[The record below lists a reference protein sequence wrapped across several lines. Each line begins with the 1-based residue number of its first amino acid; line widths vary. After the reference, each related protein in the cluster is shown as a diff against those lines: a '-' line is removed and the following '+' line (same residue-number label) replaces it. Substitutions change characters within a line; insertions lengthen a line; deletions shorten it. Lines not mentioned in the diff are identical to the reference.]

1 MEKHVV
7 RGMSLRAE
15 AARSKVTKQSA
26 KQPSLAKAPPS
37 DLKRSHYFVGLIS
50 GLTREETRGAQALT
64 SPGTPPRLPRHSRAS
79 R

>member
-64 SPGTPPRLPRHSRAS
+64 SPGAPQEIAMSLGAS
-79 R
+79 

>member
-26 KQPSLAKAPPS
+26 KQPSLAKSPPS
-37 DLKRSHYFVGLIS
+37 DLKRWHYFGGLIS
-50 GLTREETRGAQALT
+50 GLTREETGGAQALT
-64 SPGTPPRLPRHSRAS
+64 SPGTPQEIAMALRA
-79 R
+79 

>member
-37 DLKRSHYFVGLIS
+37 DLRRWHYFGGLIS
-50 GLTREETRGAQALT
+50 GLTG
-64 SPGTPPRLPRHSRAS
+64 
-79 R
+79 